1 MTPTRAL
8 LLGVLLWAT
17 PALASAATLG
27 IDPAQAKLVVGD
39 TVTIEL
45 KIASDSSI
53 NTVGAAVVVP
63 TGLRLTDFEKGAVLT
78 QWIEDPVFNEEDSS
92 VSFSGLIAGGWK
104 GQGTLLK
111 LQFVAQKAGTYA
123 FAYDPART
131 EIYQNDGKGTPE
143 PIAFGTIGADL
154 TLPLVLL
161 VICSA
166 LALLAWFIRRMAW
179 FRFT

>member
-1 MTPTRAL
+1 MTPARVL
-8 LLGVLLWAT
+8 LLGVLLWSA
-17 PALASAATLG
+17 PALASAATLA
-27 IDPAQAKLVVGD
+27 IDPAQAKLAVGD

-53 NTVGAAVVVP
+53 NTVGAGVIVP
-63 TGLRLTDFEKGAVLT
+63 LGLRLAGYEKGAVLT
-78 QWIEDPVFNEEDSS
+78 QWIEDPVFNENDSS

-111 LQFVAQKAGTYA
+111 LQFVAQKAGTYV

-131 EIYQNDGKGTPE
+131 ELYQNDGKGTPA
-143 PIAFGTIGADL
+143 PVVFGTVGSDS
-154 TLPLVLL
+154 TLPFMFLSILV
-161 VICSA
+161 A
-166 LALLAWFIRRMAW
+166 LMLLAWFIRRMAW